1 LLAALKAGLLVF
13 DLELFVKP
21 REVPG

>member
-1 LLAALKAGLLVF
+1 LLAALKVGLLVF

>member
-1 LLAALKAGLLVF
+1 LLAALKAGFSVL

-21 REVPG
+21 REAPG

>member
-1 LLAALKAGLLVF
+1 LLAALKAGFSVL

>member
-21 REVPG
+21 REAPG